1 METSNNGQGVK
12 SSGDGVNGNKS
23 ALLKGQ
29 HNAPSCG
36 RLSSLGKSSSVRK
49 MSTMP
54 EEEGSDDMEPDVIR
68 IISSRDGNHHFN
80 QHHGQD
86 PADSDTPSETERERG
101 RLLSS
106 GSRKIVITPASI
118 GSVGSS
124 STTIAPTS
132 VAANGVVK
140 RSSSG
145 NSSTDSVHE
154 KFQPAVAARQQL
166 RLAALEPEARLY
178 RENSGHGYSTAA
190 GRLSRGVELHG
201 GSVGAVPRHH
211 RYPSMRSLKSNATED
226 HQHNHPPAT
235 SWASIVFSDAHS
247 QSARPFPDSVSIR
260 SLASIG
266 MGSSDGRKLTIRR
279 VPTSPSELLNMVHPP
294 T

>member
-1 METSNNGQGVK
+1 M
-12 SSGDGVNGNKS
+12 
-23 ALLKGQ
+23 
-29 HNAPSCG
+29 
-36 RLSSLGKSSSVRK
+36 GKPSSVRK

-54 EEEGSDDMEPDVIR
+54 EEDGSDDTEPDVVR
-68 IISSRDGNHHFN
+68 VVGSRDNGNIHNYYN

-106 GSRKIVITPASI
+106 GSRKIAMTPSC
-118 GSVGSS
+118 GFTVG
-124 STTIAPTS
+124 PTS
-132 VAANGVVK
+132 NSSCAIGANGAK

-154 KFQPAVAARQQL
+154 KAPSSAARQHQ
-166 RLAALEPEARLY
+166 RLAGLEPEARLY
-178 RENSGHGYSTAA
+178 RENSVHGTSGS
-190 GRLSRGVELHG
+190 GRITRGVELHG
-201 GSVGAVPRHH
+201 GSAGAAPRQH

-226 HQHNHPPAT
+226 HQHNNRSAT
-235 SWASIVFSDAHS
+235 SWASIVFNDAQS
-247 QSARPFPDSVSIR
+247 QARPFPDSVSIR